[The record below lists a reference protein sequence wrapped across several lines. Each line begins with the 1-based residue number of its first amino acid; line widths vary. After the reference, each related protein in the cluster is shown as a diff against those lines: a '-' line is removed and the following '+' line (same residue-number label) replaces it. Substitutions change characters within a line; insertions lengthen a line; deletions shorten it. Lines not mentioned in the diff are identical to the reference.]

1 MNQTGEYYQ
10 QSRPEMLGF
19 IPKETRRLLDIGC
32 SNGYFGESVK
42 SLIPDCETWG
52 VEANPNAASEAAT
65 RNDRV
70 YTGYIDTIDL
80 PAVYFDVVTMNDVL
94 EHIPESEPVLAKIR
108 RLLKPSGKLVI
119 SVPNVRY
126 YLNVRDLLIK
136 GEWQYQDF
144 GILDRTHMRFFTF
157 KSIRRLLV
165 ENGFTVDYVGGIN
178 HGKLKMHYKIAFA
191 LSPGRFS
198 DMKFPQIA
206 VVSQMKA

>member
-80 PAVYFDVVTMNDVL
+80 PAVYFDVVTMTTFWN
-94 EHIPESEPVLAKIR
+94 IS
-108 RLLKPSGKLVI
+108 PS
-119 SVPNVRY
+119 
-126 YLNVRDLLIK
+126 LNLYSQK
-136 GEWQYQDF
+136 F
-144 GILDRTHMRFFTF
+144 G
-157 KSIRRLLV
+157 
-165 ENGFTVDYVGGIN
+165 
-178 HGKLKMHYKIAFA
+178 AC
-191 LSPGRFS
+191 
-198 DMKFPQIA
+198 
-206 VVSQMKA
+206 